1 MRSILSSNSDRSTEI
16 AISAFSHD
24 DEEAYHLPLGP
35 KIALIINFNT
45 ALWTAITILILYIV
59 KKYADVQHIIDLSN
73 LMMCFFIGAAVAA
86 ASIWL
91 DGAARN
97 LYRME
102 LTQHKKF
109 TKWADVFDFSALG
122 AMLASIV
129 IFVWGCWWGASIL
142 RSELF

>member
-1 MRSILSSNSDRSTEI
+1 MRSILTSTNDRSAEF

-24 DEEAYHLPLGP
+24 DDEAYNLPLWP

-45 ALWTAITILILYIV
+45 AIWTAITILILYII
-59 KKYADVQHIIDLSN
+59 KKSADVQHIIDLSN

-102 LTQHKKF
+102 RTRYNKF
-109 TKWADVFDFSALG
+109 AKWADVFDFSALG